1 MTKLSYLFILENTL
15 NSSEK
20 CRASRQV
27 TCLALDSPKSLLS
40 QSLYIQGKLT
50 SSQSSP
56 TKIVLSI
63 SSATKAAASSIIQSF
78 SKIFLVCRQ
87 DLILIPSSSPQVSS
101 GSSPQGTQTAP
112 QQRLHSEHK
121 YSGYNDNVLAGS
133 GKN

>member
-1 MTKLSYLFILENTL
+1 MTKSYLFISENTL

-20 CRASRQV
+20 SRTSRQV
-27 TCLALDSPKSLLS
+27 TCLALDSPKSLLC

-56 TKIVLSI
+56 TKTVLSI
-63 SSATKAAASSIIQSF
+63 FSAIKAAASSVMQSF

-87 DLILIPSSSPQVSS
+87 DLILILSSFPYVSS
-101 GSSPQGTQTAP
+101 GSSPQGTQT

-121 YSGYNDNVLAGS
+121 YSGYNDNILAGS